1 MYRRSYTDSWG
12 LIEWGVIAIFWGV
25 MLLFSGCVNGMRE
38 AEAKKCINSGG
49 TWTYISQYSQI
60 CVYKEK

>member
-1 MYRRSYTDSWG
+1 MYRRNYSDSWG
-12 LIEWGVIAIFWGV
+12 WTEWGIFVLIVIA
-25 MLLFSGCVNGMRE
+25 MATFSSCINGQRE

>member
-1 MYRRSYTDSWG
+1 MYRRGYSDSWG
-12 LIEWGVIAIFWGV
+12 WTEWAILGFILIAAF
-25 MLLFSGCVNGMRE
+25 LFSSCVNGMRE

-60 CVYKEK
+60 CVYREK